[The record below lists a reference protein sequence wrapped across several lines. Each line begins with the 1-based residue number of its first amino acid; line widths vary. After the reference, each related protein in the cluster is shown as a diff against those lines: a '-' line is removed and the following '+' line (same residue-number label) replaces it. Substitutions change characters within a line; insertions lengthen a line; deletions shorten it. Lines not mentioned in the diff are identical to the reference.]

1 MLHGCRQFV
10 FLMRELSCSINE
22 CNPLVYYNCKFYVI
36 VDKFVMQVETALN
49 WFRDKKGLVG
59 SSVESEL

>member
-1 MLHGCRQFV
+1 
-10 FLMRELSCSINE
+10 MRELSCSINE